1 VPTSLISLVSLCKEI
16 ESTRSRKKKVEL
28 LSSFLKRLDSSEIK
42 PAVLFLLGR
51 PVPESESRALHVGY
65 STIANALMVHQQ
77 HLPVEMNLTIHEF
90 ASMISKVAD
99 AKGGGSRKFRK
110 DHLSGL
116 LARLTEEEKE
126 YVVRSLSGD
135 MRIGA
140 NEGIMI
146 EAIAHASSAPVEEIR
161 MANMISG
168 DLGLVA
174 ETALT
179 RGRNAIKALG
189 VNLFVPLKPM
199 LAETARSTDEALKI
213 LGKAAFEFKFDGVRV
228 QIHKSGEVVRI
239 FSRRLTELT
248 SSLPDVVEMVLK
260 SIPAQSV
267 ILEGEA
273 IGFRDRPLPF
283 QELMRR
289 MMRCHQI
296 DEMMKLVPVKLFLFD
311 ILFLE
316 GRSLIDKP
324 YVDRWRIL
332 QEIVPS
338 ELIAPRIVTDDREEA
353 RNFFERSLS
362 EGHEGL
368 VAKNLL
374 SPYVIGRRG
383 RHWLKIK
390 NCMTLDLVIIG
401 ADWGYGRRKGWLSDY
416 YLAAMSGNDF
426 EIVGKTFKGL
436 TDDEFKWMTNSL
448 LSIKI
453 KETAR
458 TVFVEPKIV
467 VEVAFD
473 EIQKSPRYRSGVA
486 LRFARIKSIRNDK
499 SPEEADTLE
508 TIKRLYEERY
518 KAMSQ
523 FGG

>member
-1 VPTSLISLVSLCKEI
+1 MPTSLISLVSLCKEI

-199 LAETARSTDEALKI
+199 LAETARSTDEALKNPWESC
-213 LGKAAFEFKFDGVRV
+213 FRV
-228 QIHKSGEVVRI
+228 QI
-239 FSRRLTELT
+239 
-248 SSLPDVVEMVLK
+248 
-260 SIPAQSV
+260 
-267 ILEGEA
+267 
-273 IGFRDRPLPF
+273 
-283 QELMRR
+283 
-289 MMRCHQI
+289 
-296 DEMMKLVPVKLFLFD
+296 
-311 ILFLE
+311 
-316 GRSLIDKP
+316 
-324 YVDRWRIL
+324 
-332 QEIVPS
+332 
-338 ELIAPRIVTDDREEA
+338 
-353 RNFFERSLS
+353 
-362 EGHEGL
+362 
-368 VAKNLL
+368 
-374 SPYVIGRRG
+374 
-383 RHWLKIK
+383 
-390 NCMTLDLVIIG
+390 
-401 ADWGYGRRKGWLSDY
+401 
-416 YLAAMSGNDF
+416 
-426 EIVGKTFKGL
+426 
-436 TDDEFKWMTNSL
+436 
-448 LSIKI
+448 
-453 KETAR
+453 
-458 TVFVEPKIV
+458 
-467 VEVAFD
+467 
-473 EIQKSPRYRSGVA
+473 
-486 LRFARIKSIRNDK
+486 
-499 SPEEADTLE
+499 
-508 TIKRLYEERY
+508 
-518 KAMSQ
+518 
-523 FGG
+523 